1 MLHLFLL
8 NFNPCPGF
16 VVIFLNSKSVT
27 EYTSDSKNCI
37 LSANLV
43 NMFAVHS
50 SQIIDKSTEQ
60 GTQSSASSNTSHQRG
75 IVRLGVTQASGKA
88 GLCPLL
94 TLRP

>member
-43 NMFAVHS
+43 ICLLCIHP
-50 SQIIDKSTEQ
+50 KSLIKVLSKALSPLPRLTPPIREALFDLESHRRVVKP
-60 GTQSSASSNTSHQRG
+60 GSA
-75 IVRLGVTQASGKA
+75 LY
-88 GLCPLL
+88 
-94 TLRP
+94 